1 MSHGRWP
8 CVAGIRGTVHAP
20 IQAESEAREL
30 EPWGVGVHRVLAYW
44 LRAGWDRVGQ
54 HAHDSSSLCP
64 RGLETG
70 GEASLLWGD
79 SGKHANHERD
89 V

>member
-1 MSHGRWP
+1 MH
-8 CVAGIRGTVHAP
+8 TP
-20 IQAESEAREL
+20 IQAASEAGEL

-44 LRAGWDRVGQ
+44 LGAGGGRVGQ
-54 HAHDSSSLCP
+54 HAHDISSPSA
-64 RGLETG
+64 RGLDRG
-70 GEASLLWGD
+70 GEASLLCGD